1 MDIHDA
7 SPKFKTD
14 INRVGAES
22 IRLILKTKRIGAI
35 NVLYPSINL
44 YVNLP
49 FYMKG
54 AHISRSLTSIYD
66 VLADF
71 KNKPVRYLEGFCFKI
86 ATALLKKHEYSTLAE
101 VYLSSDY
108 YISRRAPLTDN
119 VSDEYCKI
127 YASASAE
134 RLESGVKGRRFI
146 GAEIVGLTYCPCL
159 MEGLREEFRS
169 RLLNEFNLNEDLTR
183 RIVETTPLASH
194 NQRCRVYALIET
206 SNKAHID
213 LDDLIEILISSPSA
227 ATFSILK
234 REDELHLI
242 KKAASRAMFVEDV
255 LREISYNLVKR
266 FPYMPDDFII
276 HIRVESEESIHKY
289 NLVCENK
296 TTFNKLREAFNQV

>member
-1 MDIHDA
+1 MGIHNN

-22 IRLILKTKRIGAI
+22 IRLILKTRRTGAI
-35 NVLYPSINL
+35 NILYPSISL

-54 AHISRSLTSIYD
+54 VHISRSLTSIYD
-66 VLADF
+66 VLAFF
-71 KNKPVRYLEGFCFKI
+71 KNKPVRYLESFCFKI
-86 ATALLKKHEYSTLAE
+86 AKALLKKHEYSSLSE

-119 VSDEYCKI
+119 VSDEYCKV

-134 RLESGVKGRRFI
+134 RLNSEIKGRRFI

-159 MEGLREEFRS
+159 MEELKDELQSKLMNVFK
-169 RLLNEFNLNEDLTR
+169 LNEDLTQ
-183 RIVETTPLASH
+183 RILSTTPLASH
-194 NQRCRVYALIET
+194 NQRCKVYALIET

-213 LDDLIEILISSPSA
+213 LDDLIDILISAPSA

-242 KKAASRAMFVEDV
+242 KKAAERAMFVEDV
-255 LREISYNLVKR
+255 LREVSYNLVKN
-266 FPYMPDDFII
+266 FTYMPDEFTV
-276 HIRVESEESIHKY
+276 HVRVESEESIHKY
-289 NLVCENK
+289 NLMCENK
-296 TTFNKLREAFNQV
+296 TTFKKLREAFNQL

>member
-1 MDIHDA
+1 MDVHDY

-14 INRVGAES
+14 INRVGAEC
-22 IRLILKTKRIGAI
+22 IRLILKTRRTGAI

-54 AHISRSLTSIYD
+54 VHISRSLTSIYD
-66 VLADF
+66 VLEDF
-71 KNKPVRYLEGFCFKI
+71 KNKPVRYLEGFCYKI
-86 ATALLKKHEYSTLAE
+86 AKALLKKHEYSTLSE

-108 YISRRAPLTDN
+108 YISRRAPVTDN
-119 VSDEYCKI
+119 ISDEYCKI

-134 RLESGVKGRRFI
+134 RLNSGIKDRRFI

-159 MEGLREEFRS
+159 VEGLKEEFHN
-169 RLLNEFNLNEDLTR
+169 RLLKVFNLSEDLTK
-183 RIVETTPLASH
+183 RIVEATPLASH

-206 SNKAHID
+206 SNKAHVD
-213 LDDLIEILISSPSA
+213 LDDLIDILISAPSA

-242 KKAASRAMFVEDV
+242 KKAAERAMFVEDV
-255 LREISYNLVKR
+255 LREVSYNIVKR
-266 FPYMPDDFII
+266 FYYMPDDFTVRI
-276 HIRVESEESIHKY
+276 HVESEESIHKY

-296 TTFNKLREAFNQV
+296 TNFKKLREAFNQL